1 MSLYLEFEPHS
12 WYMGFAIEEKKA
24 GGLWTAYTDDGN
36 TYTIVEREA
45 STLKELKALIKDYH
59 NKRGF

>member
-12 WYMGFAIEEKKA
+12 WYMGFAIKA
-24 GGLWTAYTDDGN
+24 KEGGLWSAYTDDGN

-59 NKRGF
+59 KARGLK